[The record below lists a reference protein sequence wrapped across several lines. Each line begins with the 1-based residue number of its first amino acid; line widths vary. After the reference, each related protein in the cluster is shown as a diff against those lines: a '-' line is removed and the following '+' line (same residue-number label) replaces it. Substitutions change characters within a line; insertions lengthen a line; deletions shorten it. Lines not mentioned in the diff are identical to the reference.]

1 MQLLIRFVVGGLV
14 VSTFAVLAD
23 VLRPKGFAG
32 LFAAAPSVA
41 LATLGLGVAT
51 QGAGYAALE
60 ARSMLA
66 GEFAFIVYAFG
77 CVYLMAVRR
86 TRAAPA
92 AVLMLVGWGAI
103 ALGIYSAV
111 LR

>member
-1 MQLLIRFVVGGLV
+1 MQLLIRFVVGGLF
-14 VSTFAVLAD
+14 VSSFAMLAD

-41 LATLGLGVAT
+41 LATLGLSVAT

-60 ARSMLA
+60 ARSMVA
-66 GEFAFIVYAFG
+66 GEIAFIAYAFG
-77 CVYLMAVRR
+77 CVYLMGVRR
-86 TRAAPA
+86 MRAAPA
-92 AVLMLVGWGAI
+92 AVLLLVGWGTV